1 MTNKVATLNLGDQ
14 QVDLPV
20 VSGTVGPDVIDIR
33 KLYAQTDCFTFDP
46 GFTST
51 ASCESQLTYIDGDEG
66 VLLHRG
72 YSIEE
77 LSEESSFME
86 VSYLLLNGELPS
98 KQELDDF
105 SYTISRHTMLHEQ
118 LATFYRGFRR
128 DAHPMAIM
136 CGVVGALSAFYHDS
150 TDIADPVQRKIASH
164 RLIAKM
170 PTIAAMA
177 YKYSVGQPF
186 IYPDNKLS
194 YTGNFLR
201 MTFGVPAEEY
211 EVIPAVEQALDRIF
225 ILHADHEQ
233 NASTSTVRLA
243 GSSGANPFACI
254 AAGIACLWGP
264 AHGGANEAA
273 LNMLREIGTPDK
285 IPHYIARAKDKNDPF
300 RLMGFG
306 HRVYKNYDPRATVM
320 QKTVREVLTALKV
333 NDPIFEVAMQLEEM
347 ALNDPYF
354 IEKKLFPNV
363 DFYSGIIL
371 SAIGFPTTMF
381 TVLFALARTV
391 GWVAQW
397 NEMISDPGQ
406 KIGRP
411 RQLYTGPTA
420 PPYVPVSKRQ
430 IRLAFG
436 RLSVNIAPPSG
447 LSPTTSSPCIARA
460 NRREI

>member
-1 MTNKVATLNLGDQ
+1 MGKTMTLGQDGSNHE
-14 QVDLPV
+14 LPIITG
-20 VSGTVGPDVIDIR
+20 SVGPEVIDIR
-33 KLYAQTDCFTFDP
+33 KLYAQTGMFTFDP

-51 ASCESQLTYIDGDEG
+51 ASCESALTYIDGDEG
-66 VLLHRG
+66 ILLHRG
-72 YSIEE
+72 YPIGQLAEH
-77 LSEESSFME
+77 SSFME
-86 VSYLLLNGELPS
+86 VCYLLLNGELPS
-98 KQELDDF
+98 QDELDTF
-105 SYTISRHTMLHEQ
+105 SRTIIRHTMLHEQ

-150 TDIADPVQRKIASH
+150 TDISDPVHRRISSH

-186 IYPDNKLS
+186 MYPDNKLS

-201 MTFGVPAEEY
+201 MTFGVPAEPY
-211 EVIPAVEQALDRIF
+211 VVNPVVERALDRIF

-273 LNMLREIGTPDK
+273 LNMLKEIGTPDK

-320 QKTVREVLTALKV
+320 QETVREVFASLKVTDPLFETAL
-333 NDPIFEVAMQLEEM
+333 QLEEI

-411 RQLYTGPTA
+411 RQLYTGPDQREYT
-420 PPYVPVSKRQ
+420 PLTKR
-430 IRLAFG
+430 
-436 RLSVNIAPPSG
+436 
-447 LSPTTSSPCIARA
+447 
-460 NRREI
+460 

>member
-150 TDIADPVQRKIASH
+150 TDISDPVQRKIASH

-285 IPHYIARAKDKNDPF
+285 IPHYIERAKDKNDPF

-420 PPYVPVSKRQ
+420 RPYVPVSKR
-430 IRLAFG
+430 
-436 RLSVNIAPPSG
+436 
-447 LSPTTSSPCIARA
+447 
-460 NRREI
+460 